1 MMNKNVDNYFVE
13 GCGRCPLGGTPQC
26 KVHSWAQELDLLRAI
41 LQESELKEESK
52 WGVPCYTYQGENV
65 LILSAFKEYCCLSFF
80 KGALLKDPYKILSKQ
95 GENTYAARLILFT
108 HVQEIQKLTSQIK
121 STISEAIEVEKSG
134 LKLPAKEYTAKDFV
148 NELQQKLEEDPSFKS
163 AFEALTPGRQRG
175 YNLYFSQAKQSVTRF
190 SRIEKSMIKIFEG
203 KGWNER

>member
-1 MMNKNVDNYFVE
+1 MNKNVDNYFLD

-26 KVHSWAQELDLLRAI
+26 KVHSWAQELDLLRSI
-41 LQESELKEESK
+41 LQESELKEECK
-52 WGVPCYTYQGENV
+52 WGVPCYTYQGANV
-65 LILSAFKEYCCLSFF
+65 LIISAFKEYCCLSFF

-95 GENTYAARLILFT
+95 GENTYGARLIRFT
-108 HVQEIQKLTSQIK
+108 HFQEIQKLTSEIK